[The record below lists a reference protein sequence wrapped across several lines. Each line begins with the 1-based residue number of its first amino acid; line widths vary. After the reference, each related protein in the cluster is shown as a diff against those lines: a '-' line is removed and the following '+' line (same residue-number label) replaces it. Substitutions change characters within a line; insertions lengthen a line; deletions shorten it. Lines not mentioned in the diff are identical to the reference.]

1 MLLSLKDTL
10 YVLALAVLA
19 GLRWLLGILYELIFV
34 SVHLGFLAVAYV
46 VVRVSL
52 GVRELVAG
60 WRRPG

>member
-1 MLLSLKDTL
+1 MLRSPTDAL

-19 GLRWLLGILYELIFV
+19 GLRPLLRFLYELIFV